1 MSEVPVQKGETV
13 FLGYGDY
20 TYALILTD
28 DATISPIA
36 DVATIPDEHNATT
49 TVLVY
54 NPGQH
59 IDISGVILGDS
70 FPSILLIGGSIT
82 INAVVWRIEK
92 YDIKLARTEAK
103 LTLSAIKEDGM
114 TYSA

>member
-1 MSEVPVQKGETV
+1 MSDAPLQKGTTV

-20 TYALILTD
+20 TYSLILTD

-36 DVATIPDEHNATT
+36 DAATIPDENNATT
-49 TVLVY
+49 TVILY

-59 IDISGVILGDS
+59 IDMSGVILGS
-70 FPSILLIGGSIT
+70 EFPSILLIGGT
-82 INAVVWRIEK
+82 IEINSVDWRIEK

-103 LTLSAIKEDGM
+103 LTLAAIKEDSM
-114 TYSA
+114 TYS